1 MKAIKAKFLRLT
13 EEKNALDFLEQA
25 GRFILETEN
34 NSISWK
40 WVVLSLHGALYGF
53 AICACK
59 GTNPERVIDFKRKG
73 KVSHELEILPY
84 EIETKGFPQNVKI
97 NYNSQKKRIVFK
109 GVMSDY
115 VRRLLIGLSKNDLY
129 QVAINEIYLK
139 SHRLISFGEA
149 LKLCQ
154 DPFWMQMTII
164 SKPLQLSDQQKESI
178 EILKHLLRNNF
189 EHYIPKTW
197 SIEIHGMP
205 QIAIDV
211 LDVIRFIAVETGNY
225 IHLNSTQ
232 IRKVKSIAYQSK
244 RFLKKSRLYR
254 ESVLVESSGHILA

>member
-1 MKAIKAKFLRLT
+1 MKTIKAKFLRLT
-13 EEKNALDFLEQA
+13 EEKNALDFLEKA

-40 WVVLSLHGALYGF
+40 WVVLSLHGTLYGF

-59 GTNPERVIDFKRKG
+59 GTNPERVIDFSRKG
-73 KVSHELEILPY
+73 RVAHELETLPD
-84 EIETKGFPQNVKI
+84 EIETEGFPQNVKI
-97 NYNSQKKRIVFK
+97 NYDPIKRRIIFK
-109 GVMSDY
+109 GVMSDK

-129 QVAINEIYLK
+129 QVAINEIYGK
-139 SHRLISFGEA
+139 SHRLINFGEA
-149 LKLCQ
+149 LKRCQ
-154 DPFWMQMTII
+154 DPSWMQMTLI

-189 EHYIPKTW
+189 EHYIPKAW

-205 QIAIDV
+205 QITIDV
-211 LDVIRFIAVETGNY
+211 LDVIRFLAVETGNY

-232 IRKVKSIAYQSK
+232 IRKVKSIVYQSK
-244 RFLKKSRLYR
+244 RFLKKSRLYK
-254 ESVLVESSGHILA
+254 EAVLAESSGHILA